1 MNNTYEIEDHI
12 YDAIVVGAGGAG
24 LRAAMGIAES
34 GLKTACISKV
44 FPTRSH
50 TVAAQ
55 GGIAASLGNMGPDKW
70 QWHMYDTVKGSDW
83 LGDQDAIEYMV
94 RQAPEAVYELEHY
107 GVPFSRTAAGKIYQR
122 PFGGMTTEFGEGAPA
137 QRTCAAADRTG
148 HAMLHSL
155 YQQSLKY
162 DTDFYVEYFAIDL
175 IMVNGE
181 CKGVIAL
188 DAMGGDQSPAS
199 VLHGANTAAERFPDM
214 RWLIV
219 GDESDVRPV
228 LKTLP
233 RLTEKAEVQH
243 ATGQIADAERPSIA
257 LRTGRESSM
266 WQAIQAVRDGRA
278 QAVVSGG
285 NTGALMAI
293 SRYILRSPPGIA
305 RPAIISFFPTAR
317 GETAMLDLGAN
328 IDCQADHLVQFAV
341 MGALFARSV
350 LGLRN
355 PTVGLLN
362 VGVEDMKGHDEVRA
376 AAQRLRSGDFP
387 FKFHGF
393 IEGTEVTA
401 GAVDVVVSDGF
412 SGNIA
417 LKMAEGTAELYT
429 HFLREAFQASW
440 TARIGYFFALRRTWC
455 SRASW
460 TKFAGNANG

>member
-1 MNNTYEIEDHI
+1 M
-12 YDAIVVGAGGAG
+12 
-24 LRAAMGIAES
+24 
-34 GLKTACISKV
+34 
-44 FPTRSH
+44 
-50 TVAAQ
+50 
-55 GGIAASLGNMGPDKW
+55 AS
-70 QWHMYDTVKGSDW
+70 
-83 LGDQDAIEYMV
+83 
-94 RQAPEAVYELEHY
+94 
-107 GVPFSRTAAGKIYQR
+107 
-122 PFGGMTTEFGEGAPA
+122 
-137 QRTCAAADRTG
+137 
-148 HAMLHSL
+148 
-155 YQQSLKY
+155 
-162 DTDFYVEYFAIDL
+162 
-175 IMVNGE
+175 
-181 CKGVIAL
+181 KGVIAL

-233 RLTEKAEVQH
+233 RLAEKAEVQH

-440 TARIGYFFALRRTWC
+440 TARIGYFFARRTLAQLR
-455 SRASW
+455 SRVDPRRYNGAV
-460 TKFAGNANG
+460 FAGLNGIVVKSHGNSDAFGFANAIGVAADMVQQGFMDEIRRECERLNWESNTATQAVSA